1 MSHNA
6 AQVIEALKPLLGE
19 RLVTATVVREHHSR
33 DMSSHAASMPDAVVF
48 PRTEQEVQEIVRACG
63 KYGVPI
69 VPYGAGSSMEGHTIP
84 IHGGICLSTRDMNGI
99 IEIVAEDALAVV
111 QPGVTR
117 KQLNTELRAL
127 GLTFP
132 VDPGADATLGGMAST
147 RASGTAAVR
156 YGTMRENV
164 LALRAVTA
172 DGEVVKTGSRAKK
185 SSTGYDLTHLFVGSE
200 GTLGVITEL
209 TVRLH
214 PVPEQV
220 ASAICAFETVEG
232 AIATVQE
239 TVQYGIPVGRVE
251 FLDTYS
257 IESTNLYSGM
267 DLKVA
272 PTLFFEFEGTPAWV
286 EEQSTIVAEIA
297 AANGGSNFQWSTDA
311 EERARLWQ
319 ARHNHYW
326 AIKARRTGCE
336 IYTSDICV
344 PISKLAENIV
354 AGLADIEASP
364 LEGQIIAHAGD
375 GNFHAGYLVDPNDEA
390 ELAEAARL
398 ADRSAERALA
408 SGGTVSGEH
417 GIGIGKLKFLRR
429 EHGDA
434 AVEAMKRIKLA
445 LDPAGIMNPGKL
457 GQEG

>member
-19 RLVTATVVREHHSR
+19 RLVTATAVREHHSR

-63 KYGVPI
+63 KYGMPI

-185 SSTGYDLTHLFVGSE
+185 SSTGYDLTHLFVGAE

-311 EERARLWQ
+311 EVRARLWQ

-326 AIKARRTGCE
+326 AIKSRRIGCE

>member
-1 MSHNA
+1 
-6 AQVIEALKPLLGE
+6 
-19 RLVTATVVREHHSR
+19 
-33 DMSSHAASMPDAVVF
+33 
-48 PRTEQEVQEIVRACG
+48 
-63 KYGVPI
+63 
-69 VPYGAGSSMEGHTIP
+69 
-84 IHGGICLSTRDMNGI
+84 
-99 IEIVAEDALAVV
+99 
-111 QPGVTR
+111 
-117 KQLNTELRAL
+117 
-127 GLTFP
+127 
-132 VDPGADATLGGMAST
+132 
-147 RASGTAAVR
+147 
-156 YGTMRENV
+156 
-164 LALRAVTA
+164 
-172 DGEVVKTGSRAKK
+172 
-185 SSTGYDLTHLFVGSE
+185 
-200 GTLGVITEL
+200 
-209 TVRLH
+209 
-214 PVPEQV
+214 
-220 ASAICAFETVEG
+220 
-232 AIATVQE
+232 
-239 TVQYGIPVGRVE
+239 
-251 FLDTYS
+251 
-257 IESTNLYSGM
+257 
-267 DLKVA
+267 
-272 PTLFFEFEGTPAWV
+272 
-286 EEQSTIVAEIA
+286 
-297 AANGGSNFQWSTDA
+297 GSNFQWSTDA
-311 EERARLWQ
+311 EQRALLWQ

-336 IYTSDICV
+336 IYTSEICV

>member
-19 RLVTATVVREHHSR
+19 RLVTATAVREHHSR